1 MIIGIFWLVSTILAW
16 FLFVSFFLFLFSSFL
31 PFLFFVVC
39 VLFIYFLCMFIS
51 LGDFILLVFS
61 LALYFNCL
69 LLYFIQYFC
78 IIKKKGTISFIST
91 ICHFYLEGYVCMYTL
106 SLIYCTRIFVKTLTN
121 ILWQPMWEKNL
132 KKNEYMSMYNWIT
145 LLYTWN

>member
-106 SLIYCTRIFVKTLTN
+106 SLSHILYKNFCENPNQYFVTTYVRKES
-121 ILWQPMWEKNL
+121 EK
-132 KKNEYMSMYNWIT
+132 E
-145 LLYTWN
+145 